1 MLQEGW
7 HALPLDGICGTIKTN
22 LLELKTRHG
31 QDAQPSPA
39 TRTQPR
45 RAGQLLS
52 LDSQY
57 CYLGYSEYFG
67 RARVLRAQS
76 VCVAVES
83 NSELETCSWL
93 HAGYDFGT
101 DTSNYDSVNAKPVA
115 DSSRPKPMAMAM
127 AEPTGP
133 PPDMPV

>member
-1 MLQEGW
+1 MPRGLLFLGAAWTVEG
-7 HALPLDGICGTIKTN
+7 
-22 LLELKTRHG
+22 
-31 QDAQPSPA
+31 
-39 TRTQPR
+39 TQSTER
-45 RAGQLLS
+45 R
-52 LDSQY
+52 
-57 CYLGYSEYFG
+57 
-67 RARVLRAQS
+67 
-76 VCVAVES
+76 CVAVES
-83 NSELETCSWL
+83 NPELETCSWL